1 MQADKQDEREA
12 YFADLVESFK
22 KPPTAFPDALPRRK
36 RVLEVLPLAPPLP
49 PRQPTEAEIEREL
62 QRDKSA
68 QNMMQHSFV
77 TQIPD
82 LMRKYAKASKEVK
95 VSRWFRV
102 MMSIAD

>member
-1 MQADKQDEREA
+1 
-12 YFADLVESFK
+12 
-22 KPPTAFPDALPRRK
+22 
-36 RVLEVLPLAPPLP
+36 VLPLAPPLP

-95 VSRWFRV
+95 VGAAPSMEFK
-102 MMSIAD
+102 SLI